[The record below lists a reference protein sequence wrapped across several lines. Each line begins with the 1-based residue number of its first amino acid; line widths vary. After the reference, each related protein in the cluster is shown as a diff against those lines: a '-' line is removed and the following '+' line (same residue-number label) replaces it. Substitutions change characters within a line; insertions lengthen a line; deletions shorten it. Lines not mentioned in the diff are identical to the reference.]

1 MAQWPAAEAGTTPD
15 RLRIGLVAEV
25 VVCLPLWIAESEGL
39 LAAQGLTVE
48 HHVIGSTDGVTDA
61 LRAGEV
67 DFALTTPEGV
77 LMDRAAGGPLRI
89 LAGVTNHPPLSL
101 VAQPGCRTVS
111 DLRGRVLGTSSLTE
125 GTRHLVDAVLA
136 AHGLRHTRD
145 YRFMVVGNHTE
156 RWRLLQ
162 DGTLTAALQPLP
174 FDAMATDAGLT
185 CLAQVDRYV
194 PHAAFLSICAD
205 TTSAACRA
213 GAVGFLR
220 ALSEGARRFHS
231 APARYEQLTA
241 QRLGITR
248 HYAGT
253 AITGLV
259 RRDLIDPRLHL
270 TTAALRGTAQLLV
283 RAGRLDAAHCS
294 PQALAT
300 AVDDRWLA
308 AARGERP
315 APR

>member
-1 MAQWPAAEAGTTPD
+1 MGTAPI

-48 HHVIGSTDGVTDA
+48 HRVIGSTHGVTDA

-77 LMDRAAGGPLRI
+77 LMDTAAGGTLRI

-125 GTRHLVDAVLA
+125 GTRHLIEAVLA
-136 AHGLRHTRD
+136 THGLQHARD
-145 YRFMVVGNHTE
+145 YRFMVVGDHTE
-156 RWRLLQ
+156 RWRLLR
-162 DGTLTAALQPLP
+162 DGTLTAAPQPLP
-174 FDAMATDAGLT
+174 FDTMATDAGLT
-185 CLAQVDRYV
+185 CLARVDRYV

-205 TTSAACRA
+205 SASAACRS

-220 ALSEGARRFHS
+220 ALGEAAHRFHRS
-231 APARYEQLTA
+231 PDRYEVLTA
-241 QRLGITR
+241 RHMGIAHR
-248 HYAGT
+248 YAQT

-259 RRDLIDPRLHL
+259 RRDLIERDLCVTP
-270 TTAALRGTAQLLV
+270 AALLGTAQLLA
-283 RAGRLDAAHCS
+283 RAGQLDAARCT
-294 PQALAT
+294 PRALAA
-300 AVDDRWLA
+300 AVDDRWLS
-308 AARGERP
+308 AARGDRP